1 MGRDICGRKRR
12 RMFRRRMLDRLEHML
27 DDAVN
32 GTFKESDY
40 DESVLSRVETKWKQ
54 FLNASA
60 LSRENLERDRNR
72 IKELVSDIS
81 HQTKTPMA
89 NIRLYV
95 ELLGERIEEEENR
108 MLLEEIGRQTEKL
121 EFLIQSLTK
130 LSRLESNIVEVKPVR
145 QELSGLL
152 AESLEDIRPKAEKKE
167 IELCCA
173 YAGGVSALYDKKW
186 TKEALGNVLDNAVK
200 YSPEGSGIQISV
212 MEYEM
217 YAAISVK
224 DHGIGIREEDT
235 AKIFR
240 RFYRADALQ
249 QEDGAGI
256 GLYLAREI
264 VRRENG
270 YIKVKSKEGKGS
282 EFVLYL
288 RKEDI

>member
-1 MGRDICGRKRR
+1 
-12 RMFRRRMLDRLEHML
+12 MFRRRMLDRLEHML

-288 RKEDI
+288 RKEDN

>member
-1 MGRDICGRKRR
+1 MVRR
-12 RMFRRRMLDRLEHML
+12 RTLDRLERML
-27 DDAVN
+27 DDAIN
-32 GTFKESDY
+32 GTFTESDY
-40 DESVLSRVETKWKQ
+40 EESVLSRVEAKWKQ
-54 FLNASA
+54 FLGASA
-60 LSRENLERDRNR
+60 LSRENLERDRSR

-95 ELLGERIEEEENR
+95 ELLGERIEGEENR
-108 MLLEEIGRQTEKL
+108 RLLEEIGRQTEKL

-130 LSRLESNIVEVKPVR
+130 LSRLESGSVEVEPVW

-152 AESLEDIRPKAEKKE
+152 TETLEDIRPKAEKKR
-167 IELCCA
+167 IELCCS
-173 YAGGVSALYDKKW
+173 YTGGVSAFYDKKW

-200 YSPEGSGIQISV
+200 YSPADSRIQISV
-212 MEYEM
+212 AEYEM
-217 YAAISVK
+217 YSAVSVK

-264 VRRENG
+264 LRRENG
-270 YIKVKSKEGKGS
+270 YMKVKSKIGKGS

>member
-1 MGRDICGRKRR
+1 MV
-12 RMFRRRMLDRLEHML
+12 RRRMLERLEHML

-54 FLNASA
+54 FLGASA

-89 NIRLYV
+89 NIRLYT
-95 ELLGERIEEEENR
+95 ELLGERIEGEENR
-108 MLLEEIGRQTEKL
+108 KLLGEIERQTEKL

-130 LSRLESNIVEVKPVR
+130 LSRLESGAVEVKPIW

-152 AESLEDIRPKAEKKE
+152 TETLEDIRPKAGKKG

-173 YAGGVSALYDKKW
+173 YVGGVSAFYDKKW

-200 YSPEGSGIQISV
+200 YSSVGSQIRISV
-212 MEYEM
+212 VEYEM

-224 DHGIGIREEDT
+224 DQGIGIREGDT
-235 AKIFR
+235 AKIFQ
-240 RFYRADALQ
+240 RFYRADILQ

-256 GLYLAREI
+256 GLYLTREI
-264 VRRENG
+264 LRRENG
-270 YIKVKSKEGKGS
+270 YIKVKSKEGKGA

-288 RKEDI
+288 RKENI

>member
-1 MGRDICGRKRR
+1 MVRR
-12 RMFRRRMLDRLEHML
+12 RTLDRLERML
-27 DDAVN
+27 DDAIS
-32 GTFKESDY
+32 GTFTESDY

-54 FLNASA
+54 FLGASA
-60 LSRENLERDRNR
+60 LSRENLERDRKR

-95 ELLGERIEEEENR
+95 ELLGERIEGEENR
-108 MLLEEIGRQTEKL
+108 KLLGEIGRQTEKL

-130 LSRLESNIVEVKPVR
+130 LSRLESGAVEVEPIW

-152 AESLEDIRPKAEKKE
+152 TETLEDIRPKAEKKG

-173 YAGGVSALYDKKW
+173 YTGGVSAFYDKKW
-186 TKEALGNVLDNAVK
+186 TKEALGNVLDNGIK
-200 YSPEGSGIQISV
+200 YSPAGSLIQISV
-212 MEYEM
+212 VEYEM
-217 YAAISVK
+217 YAAVSVK

-235 AKIFR
+235 AKIFQ
-240 RFYRADALQ
+240 RFYRADTLQ
-249 QEDGAGI
+249 QEDGTGI
-256 GLYLAREI
+256 GLYLTREI
-264 VRRENG
+264 LRRENG
-270 YIKVKSKEGKGS
+270 YIKVKSKEGKGA